1 MKKNL
6 LLLFIMA
13 FFAVTASAQRAVDK
27 LGRALV
33 AVKTSK
39 GVFVSWRIQ
48 SEEYYDVNYNL
59 YRNGTKIAE
68 NLKTSNFTDAGGST
82 SSTYQVAAVVRGK
95 EQAKSTATAVWNN
108 DFLEITPKHDAS
120 LTSTYIPNDAC
131 CADVDGDGVVEILLK
146 YTNQEETANRFPK
159 EGNNGEY
166 TLFEVLKLDG
176 TVLWWV
182 NCGPNMGDFQNNEQ
196 NIVGYDWD
204 LDGKAE
210 VVMRLC
216 EGATIHY
223 ANGETYTIGADGKNG
238 TKWTNYRIPK
248 GEGSTEWF
256 TYYGNEFLLY
266 CNGQT
271 GVPYQCIDYPL
282 KRYEA
287 GETDLKAAWGD
298 GYGHRSNKF
307 FFGAPYLD
315 GRHPS
320 IFLGRGIYTRHKF
333 VALDVNPQTHELTTR
348 WKWTN
353 NQAGSPWYGQG
364 YHNYAIVDVDWDGRD
379 EIVWGSM
386 VIDDNGKG
394 LSTTGLG
401 HGDAQHHGD
410 FDPYTHGQEGFFCN
424 EDRPANNYRDLT
436 TSKIYHRVTGSN
448 DDGRA
453 IAGNFNN
460 KYPGA
465 MGFSA
470 HDDAISCVTGANI
483 GNLDKTGVGMNFRTY
498 WDGDLQEETF
508 NGGDNTTGRIY
519 KYGNNSAIREFEG
532 TLTNNSTKS
541 TPCFMGDILGDWR
554 EEFILR
560 TPDNKIRIYTTTYE
574 TKWRNYSL
582 WYDHQYRNGMVWE
595 PCGYNQPPHV
605 SYFLGELEGITQ
617 APPSFGM
624 TGRTEIVNGGTISGN
639 EGVLTTC
646 ETNDMTVNVTD
657 GASPYIYMDNAPT
670 WVQGSAPSEATAA
683 SYPITTTTYTH
694 TLKGGAFAGDMRLVK
709 QGDGELVLPDVVE
722 KHSGNTD
729 VWGGTLSFNGTLQ
742 NSRLWLNR
750 LTTLNSDGGKFMKGI
765 QADYGATIRVGGESE
780 KASTIE
786 TDSLILNFGAV
797 CELDIFSEGTAA
809 DQLNANVLKIEKKTW
824 PNGGGPKYDTP
835 VFRIKTHKA
844 EGADEIADGKYL
856 VGNIAAI
863 DGDIDNIVIEGL
875 TNQKATLTHEDGK
888 LYLNVKNYVAAPVTW
903 VGDKSGN
910 WNLDA
915 DDNFVNNETG
925 EASKFFTGSDIT
937 FGDNASTFNVNVS
950 GNVAPGSVE
959 FNNTKTYTVTG
970 DPILGDGE
978 LVKKGAGEVY
988 LNNQNH
994 FGKTSIKGG
1003 RLYASVMANSIG
1015 NDLGSLGTIDK
1026 SIYLSND
1033 GELAL
1038 SASNTSG
1045 QKVVVESGNGG
1056 IYTPSGV
1063 TLTQVAAITAN
1074 ANTKLV
1080 KSGAGTVKMQGNL
1093 TAPLTVTGGTF
1104 NYDKEVTYS
1113 KLVTLDGTSVAIA
1126 GDGFVATPVKVADNA
1141 KATWTLTN
1149 TYYRAYSG
1157 KLTGAG
1163 TITIVPTNTVNRVR
1177 ITGNWS
1183 EYTGTVKYTNTS
1195 IVLPLCNSYGL
1206 PNGTLDVAANCYVSN
1221 VAKTY
1226 AIGKVTNGIFEHP
1239 VADFSSSN
1247 AVSGSNTWK
1256 FGNSDSR
1263 LGDFTFSGKLYD
1275 KAGSNKANFEKI
1287 GTCKMTVA
1295 TSWENSGTVKVTEGE
1310 LHVNSG
1316 KTLGTGALT
1325 IAQNGYF
1332 TGLSATTSSSAKK
1345 NPVTNSSVVVYGTL
1359 QCGSSATSTIG
1370 YLCLGQKPLTLKAG
1384 STLVSGLQKAA
1395 TSTTPGC
1402 TTIIGD
1408 GDASSLTIED
1418 GTTVRVFLA
1427 SSYNPAA
1434 TVTEENADGFRL
1446 FSGFAKVKVGD
1457 VKFDL
1462 PELPEHYYWDTTHFE
1477 EGYLYIR
1484 YTSQT
1489 GVRGISS
1496 ADEVHVDVV
1505 TASGVVAAQYV
1516 STLAEAKR
1524 AFYGMQLPKGVYI
1537 LRIKDEKGNGGAISV
1552 RK

>member
-460 KYPGA
+460 LYPGA

-519 KYGNNSAIREFEG
+519 KYGNSSAIREFEG

-617 APPSFGM
+617 APPSLGM
-624 TGRTEIVNGGTISGN
+624 TGKTEIANGGTISTADGI
-639 EGVLTTC
+639 LTTC

-709 QGDGELVLPDVVE
+709 QGDGVLVLPDVVE

-750 LTTLNSDGGKFMKGI
+750 LTTLNSDGGKFMKSI

-786 TDSLILNFGAV
+786 TDSLILNFGAI

-809 DQLNANVLKIEKKTW
+809 DQLNANVMKIEKKTW

-903 VGDKSGN
+903 IGDKSGN

-915 DDNFVNNETG
+915 DDNFVNDETG
-925 EASKFFTGSDIT
+925 EASKFFTGSKVT
-937 FGDNASTFNVNVS
+937 FGDNASAFNVNVS
-950 GNVAPGSVE
+950 GKVSPLEIE
-959 FNNTKTYTVTG
+959 FNNTKAYTLTGDSIVGGGSLTKKGIGTVT
-970 DPILGDGE
+970 
-978 LVKKGAGEVY
+978 VKNVNRIGNTVITNGA
-988 LNNQNH
+988 
-994 FGKTSIKGG
+994 
-1003 RLYASVMANSIG
+1003 LYVSSLANSIG
-1015 NDLGSLGTIDK
+1015 NDYGSLGDITKTITVK
-1026 SIYLSND
+1026 ENGTLGVSESTTNGQRVIVGAAGNINV
-1033 GELAL
+1033 
-1038 SASNTSG
+1038 ASG
-1045 QKVVVESGNGG
+1045 K
-1056 IYTPSGV
+1056 
-1063 TLTQVAAITAN
+1063 TLTQTGVLAGTSASVL
-1074 ANTKLV
+1074 TKL
-1080 KSGAGTVKMQGNL
+1080 GAGTL
-1093 TAPLTVTGGTF
+1093 TLPTTNSYGTLNIQAGTVNALEGAGSVLALPAKVVFNGGALVDADNEGSYATNNANFEVPSGKTG
-1104 NYDKEVTYS
+1104 
-1113 KLVTLDGTSVAIA
+1113 KLTLDPRCNYRGT
-1126 GDGFVATPVKVADNA
+1126 
-1141 KATWTLTN
+1141 
-1149 TYYRAYSG
+1149 
-1157 KLTGAG
+1157 LTGAG
-1163 TITIVPTNTVNRVR
+1163 TFTVVAGGIRNYLN
-1177 ITGNWS
+1177 GDWS
-1183 EYTGTVKYTNTS
+1183 AFEGELVVGATKRGSYDPS
-1195 IVLPLCNSYGL
+1195 FDWANSYGL
-1206 PNGTLDVAANCYVSN
+1206 PYATLNVPTGYEFKNDGYNVAIKTLRGSATAAGTLSGTGTYILGENYDGNITPYCYINSPVTYRGREGYELRITSTTAARINQNITVESGALRFTGSSSGTTMANGSHTVSVNGT
-1221 VAKTY
+1221 
-1226 AIGKVTNGIFEHP
+1226 GKVYGSNAKFYAVRALSGGVFSVTGTSDIPTTIKNGNGTNTIGNGGIF
-1239 VADFSSSN
+1239 DF
-1247 AVSGSNTWK
+1247 
-1256 FGNSDSR
+1256 
-1263 LGDFTFSGKLYD
+1263 
-1275 KAGSNKANFEKI
+1275 KI
-1287 GTCKMTVA
+1287 R
-1295 TSWENSGTVKVTEGE
+1295 
-1310 LHVNSG
+1310 
-1316 KTLGTGALT
+1316 
-1325 IAQNGYF
+1325 
-1332 TGLSATTSSSAKK
+1332 TTSSYSKFECA
-1345 NPVTNSSVVVYGTL
+1345 NYL
-1359 QCGSSATSTIG
+1359 QF
-1370 YLCLGQKPLTLKAG
+1370 Q
-1384 STLVSGLQKAA
+1384 SGAV
-1395 TSTTPGC
+1395 
-1402 TTIIGD
+1402 
-1408 GDASSLTIED
+1408 
-1418 GTTVRVFLA
+1418 VRVRLDDTFAPAVGNSFTLWNATRIMGCNA
-1427 SSYNPAA
+1427 SNI
-1434 TVTEENADGFRL
+1434 TLE
-1446 FSGFAKVKVGD
+1446 
-1457 VKFDL
+1457 L
-1462 PELPEHYYWDTTHFE
+1462 PELPQGMIWDTSALYAA
-1477 EGYLYIR
+1477 EGVLSIIVDPATSVNALPATAYL
-1484 YTSQT
+1484 
-1489 GVRGISS
+1489 V
-1496 ADEVHVDVV
+1496 ADVV
-1505 TASGVVAAQYV
+1505 AVDGTVIARV
-1516 STLAEAKR
+1516 ST
-1524 AFYGMQLPKGVYI
+1524 Q
-1537 LRIKDEKGNGGAISV
+1537 KGNLRQAV
-1552 RK
+1552 RKAAGKPGTYVLRFVSGTTTDNMTIAVK